1 MLDSSERDTDSEHEA
16 GTVRLVVIRLD
27 TDEETVR
34 EMEALLSHGE
44 RQRAR
49 RFVLGRDRRR
59 FVVGRARLR
68 EMLGARLGRRPESI
82 ELTYG
87 ARGKPAIAPGFPCPD
102 LRFNLSHC
110 GDLAV
115 YAFAYG
121 REVGVD
127 VETVRALRDADRI
140 AARFF
145 SPREFREYLAL
156 RPYDRPLGFFN
167 CWTRKEAFI
176 KALGEGLSHPLDRF
190 DVSLSPR
197 EPARILR
204 IDSTPGAERDWRME
218 SFSPAS
224 GFVAAV
230 VASRATPRS
239 GKPAS

>member
-1 MLDSSERDTDSEHEA
+1 MRATDNEDEA
-16 GTVRLVVIRLD
+16 GKVEVVVVRLD
-27 TDEETVR
+27 ASDETVR
-34 EMEALLSHGE
+34 GMDAVLSHGE

-68 EMLGARLGRRPESI
+68 EMLGARLGSRPESI

-87 ARGKPAIAPGFPCPD
+87 AGGKPAIAPSVPCAD
-102 LRFNLSHC
+102 LRFNLSHS

-127 VETVRALRDADRI
+127 VEAVRALRDADRI

-156 RPYDRPLGFFN
+156 RPCDRPLGFFN

-176 KALGEGLSHPLDRF
+176 KALGEGLSHPLGRF
-190 DVSLSPR
+190 DVSLGPC
-197 EPARILR
+197 EPARIHR
-204 IDSTPGAERDWRME
+204 IGSTPGAERDWRME
-218 SFSPAS
+218 SFFPAS
-224 GFVAAV
+224 GYVAAV
-230 VASRATPRS
+230 VASRATPRL